1 MLGLS
6 ELKQTRVYQEARE
19 EGFEEGIEQG
29 IERGQLQAKLGMI
42 RRLQQR
48 VQPGGNCR
56 LLELDL
62 ATIRISSGTVLNT
75 IPVSNYQI

>member
-29 IERGQLQAKLGMI
+29 IERGQLQARLGMI
-42 RRLQQR
+42 RRLQQQFSHLEDCR
-48 VQPGGNCR
+48 VVRTGPCNHQNFLR
-56 LLELDL
+56 
-62 ATIRISSGTVLNT
+62 V
-75 IPVSNYQI
+75 V

>member
-29 IERGQLQAKLGMI
+29 LNGVSYRLGMI
-42 RRLQQR
+42 MCRLQQFS
-48 VQPGGNCR
+48 
-56 LLELDL
+56 LEEIAELELDL
-62 ATIRISSGTVLNT
+62 ATIRISPGAVLNT